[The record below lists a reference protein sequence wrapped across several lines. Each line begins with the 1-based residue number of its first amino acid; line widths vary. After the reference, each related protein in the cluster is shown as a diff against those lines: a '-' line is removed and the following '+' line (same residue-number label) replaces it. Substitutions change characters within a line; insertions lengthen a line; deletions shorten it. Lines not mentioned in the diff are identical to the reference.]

1 MIFYF
6 PIDVTK
12 RCKVTDT
19 AVRSSITTKCA
30 DENKMMRQRNDKNRK
45 SLVKIDNKENQALV
59 ETKAVLTPS
68 NNNFAKWIW
77 FFYSLTNVPIFGAH
91 FNPWETVIWT
101 FLFDTKTLAN
111 FTGKMIIMN
120 IIGLTR
126 YFNGNVCDCSY
137 NTSNWI
143 FFFNIYINPVP
154 KPWNHHRTQKICCT
168 KSKSNIN
175 SKIVE

>member
-68 NNNFAKWIW
+68 NNNFAK
-77 FFYSLTNVPIFGAH
+77 
-91 FNPWETVIWT
+91 
-101 FLFDTKTLAN
+101 
-111 FTGKMIIMN
+111 
-120 IIGLTR
+120 
-126 YFNGNVCDCSY
+126 
-137 NTSNWI
+137 
-143 FFFNIYINPVP
+143 
-154 KPWNHHRTQKICCT
+154 
-168 KSKSNIN
+168 
-175 SKIVE
+175 